1 MRVNNMEEKIMT
13 EVNEKRFVIDT
24 NLDMV
29 TFISVVNG
37 IAVEYFDA
45 DGTYTPHIGMLN
57 AMRVFYN
64 ECVKES
70 PYSDTVP
77 FPIQDA
83 IEMKEIVKDEEFI
96 EAFNKTEWP
105 EKLDFS
111 TAYQKALEIVDY
123 RKTSLASLVEL
134 VQNAVMQLAEKLNTS
149 LSDERLAEIGSL
161 VEKLGGDDA
170 KKVMEALG
178 QINKK

>member
-1 MRVNNMEEKIMT
+1 MRTYNMEEKNMT

-37 IAVEYFDA
+37 IAAEYFDA
-45 DGTYTPHIGMLN
+45 DGKYTPHIGMLN

-77 FPIQDA
+77 FPVQDA

-123 RKTSLASLVEL
+123 RKTSLASMIDLVKNAAIQIADKVNESLTDDRLDKMRSL
-134 VQNAVMQLAEKLNTS
+134 VQM
-149 LSDERLAEIGSL
+149 
-161 VEKLGGDDA
+161 LGDKDTA
-170 KKVMEALG
+170 KMLEALG
-178 QINKK
+178 VINKK

>member
-1 MRVNNMEEKIMT
+1 MEEKNMT
-13 EVNEKRFVIDT
+13 EVNEKKFVIDT

-37 IAVEYFDA
+37 IAAEYFDA

-77 FPIQDA
+77 FPVQDA

-96 EAFNKTEWP
+96 DEFNKATWVGFP
-105 EKLDFS
+105 QKIGFS
-111 TAYQKALEIVDY
+111 TAYYQAINIVEY
-123 RKTSLASLVEL
+123 KKTSLSSVIDLVKNAAIQIADKVNESLTDDRLDKMQSLV
-134 VQNAVMQLAEKLNTS
+134 QM
-149 LSDERLAEIGSL
+149 
-161 VEKLGGDDA
+161 LGDKDTA
-170 KKVMEALG
+170 KMLKALG
-178 QINKK
+178 MINKK

>member
-1 MRVNNMEEKIMT
+1 MEEKNMT

-29 TFISVVNG
+29 TFISVVND
-37 IAVEYFDA
+37 IAAEYFDA

-70 PYSDTVP
+70 PYSDAVP
-77 FPIQDA
+77 FPVQDA

-96 EAFNKTEWP
+96 ETFGHASGMRLLDA
-105 EKLDFS
+105 LDFS
-111 TAYQKALEIVDY
+111 TAYHAALDIVEY
-123 RKTSLASLVEL
+123 KKTSLASMIDLVKNAAIQIADKMNENLTDDRLDKMQSL
-134 VQNAVMQLAEKLNTS
+134 VQM
-149 LSDERLAEIGSL
+149 
-161 VEKLGGDDA
+161 LGDKDTA
-170 KKVMEALG
+170 KMLEALG
-178 QINKK
+178 VINKK